1 MPAEALHASAPLGDV
16 SLDALWFAAIAV
28 AGIAYGLRARR
39 LARRGYPVPVHRALL
54 FALALL
60 VLAAAEA
67 PPLHD
72 LDEEHFSIHMAQ
84 HLLIGDIGPVLAV
97 IGLSGAMVR
106 PLLTLPGARRL
117 RALSDP
123 RVVAPAWAATMVL
136 WHLPPLYDAALA
148 HDAVHGLQHV
158 MFLGTGLLL
167 WASALGP
174 LPAAD
179 GVGYPA
185 RLMALA
191 VAWVIGGVLSNVLL
205 WSDRVLYPAYRDAPG
220 ALGDQRLGGGI
231 MLVEMS
237 ATVIAAGIVVGLA
250 WMRDA
255 ERRQRVA
262 ETRAHRAA
270 LR

>member
-1 MPAEALHASAPLGDV
+1 V
-16 SLDALWFAAIAV
+16 SLDVLWFAAIAA

-67 PPLHD
+67 PPLHE

-84 HLLIGDIGPVLAV
+84 HLLIGDVGPLLAV
-97 IGLSGAMVR
+97 VGLSGALMR
-106 PLLTLPGARRL
+106 PILTLPGGRRL

-123 RVVAPAWAATMVL
+123 RLVAPAWAATMVL
-136 WHLPPLYDAALA
+136 WHVPWLYDAALA
-148 HDAVHGLQHV
+148 HDAVHGLQHL

-167 WASALGP
+167 WSVALGP

-185 RLMALA
+185 RLAALA
-191 VAWVIGGVLSNVLL
+191 VAWVIGVVLSNILL

-220 ALGDQRLGGGI
+220 ALGDQRIGGGI
-231 MLVEMS
+231 MMIEMS
-237 ATVIAAGIVVGLA
+237 ATVLAAAIVLGLE

-262 ETRAHRAA
+262 EARAHRAA